1 MRCSFN
7 QKEINMRPLGAL
19 SFLTVAMALLP
30 GMAQAQA
37 AYTARDVHLRAGPSP
52 QYLSIA
58 VLPAGFQI
66 SVQGCLS
73 NYSWCDVI
81 AGPNRG
87 WVYAANINYPYQSA
101 YVPVLNYGAVIG
113 IAVVGFIVGDYWTE
127 HYRDRPGTRIATGGS
142 IAQWPRVGDSGRR
155 HHHRVSGRDRRIHAS
170 RRAPSR
176 AGSARIHR
184 KVRIPANVRR
194 EATARAPG
202 NPERVR
208 PRC

>member
-127 HYRDRPGTRIATGGS
+127 HYRDRPWYPDRYQWVNRPVTPRGGFRPPPPPGIGPGAPHPRTACSNRATVRS
-142 IAQWPRVGDSGRR
+142 SP
-155 HHHRVSGRDRRIHAS
+155 AS
-170 RRAPSR
+170 NCA
-176 AGSARIHR
+176 
-184 KVRIPANVRR
+184 
-194 EATARAPG
+194 
-202 NPERVR
+202 
-208 PRC
+208 